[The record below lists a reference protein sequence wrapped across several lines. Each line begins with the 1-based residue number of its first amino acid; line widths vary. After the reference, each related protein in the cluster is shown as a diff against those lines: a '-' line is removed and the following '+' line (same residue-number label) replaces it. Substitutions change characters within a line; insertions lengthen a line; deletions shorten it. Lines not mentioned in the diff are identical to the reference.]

1 MASRLNER
9 TERRRFKRSSIDES
23 LLFSDNNNLIGMAQV
38 LDISQGGVRC
48 VSISPVQCTVGM
60 LENIE
65 IFSSDDS
72 LGLTDLSG
80 RMTRCSDN
88 LLDSGSYAGT
98 GYYEF
103 GFEFFPR
110 HYPEIIRLQDML
122 SARLF

>member
-1 MASRLNER
+1 MKSRAK
-9 TERRRFKRSSIDES
+9 ERRRFQRCSIEQS

-38 LDISQGGVRC
+38 LDIGQGGVRC
-48 VSISPVQCTVGM
+48 VSISPVNCTVGM

-65 IFSSDDS
+65 IFGSDETF
-72 LGLTDLSG
+72 GLTDLSG

-88 LLDSGSYAGT
+88 LLDQDAYSGI

-110 HYPEIIRLQDML
+110 HYPQIIRLQNML
-122 SARLF
+122 SSAA